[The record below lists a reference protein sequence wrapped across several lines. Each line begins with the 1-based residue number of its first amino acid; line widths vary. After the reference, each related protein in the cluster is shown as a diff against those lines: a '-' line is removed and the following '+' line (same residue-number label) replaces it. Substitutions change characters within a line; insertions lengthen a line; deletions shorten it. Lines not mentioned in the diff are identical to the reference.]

1 MSTSVVTKPSKAEVK
16 ESMKRILTELVSCGV
31 IGTSCVRA
39 GVPVSTH
46 KLWLQKYPAYAQ
58 RFAEIKERF
67 VDGLESVAIA
77 RAKEKSDMLLAM
89 MLKAHRREVYG
100 DRSQLELQANLDK
113 PPIQIVFAEGMLTPS
128 EKEMLGQG
136 GPPAEVVYEATGGEV
151 K

>member
-1 MSTSVVTKPSKAEVK
+1 MQNLAVVKPTVAEVK

-31 IGTSCVRA
+31 IGTACLRA

-46 KLWLQKYPAYAQ
+46 KQWLLKYPAYAT

-67 VDGLESVAIA
+67 VDGLETVAIQ
-77 RAKEKSDMLLAM
+77 RAKEKSDALLIV

-113 PPIQIVFAEGMLTPS
+113 PPIQIVFAEGMLTPE
-128 EKEMLGQG
+128 EKRLLSAPVIEAAGE
-136 GPPAEVVYEATGGEV
+136 EVE
-151 K
+151 